1 MVAGVA
7 VNAVTALL
15 FWSGRNTDL
24 NIRGAFLHMAADAG
38 VSLGVVVA
46 GVAIGVTRWV
56 WLDPAIS
63 LLIAAVVAAG
73 TLGLLR
79 RSVDLAL
86 DAVPE
91 GVDLPG
97 VRSFLG
103 ALPGVIAI
111 HDLHVWAMST
121 TETALTVH
129 LVKLDGD
136 IDDDWLARVAQEL
149 HDQFSIEHSTIQV
162 ETGRATRP
170 CRRSADDIV

>member
-1 MVAGVA
+1 VAAAGVV

-38 VSLGVVVA
+38 VS
-46 GVAIGVTRWV
+46 
-56 WLDPAIS
+56 LDPAIS

-136 IDDDWLARVAQEL
+136 IDDDPLARVAQEL